1 MKLRNLSV
9 LVAVFLVMAGC
20 QKPSGRIPS
29 FHFSPLE
36 FKPPKTERVV
46 LSNGMVLHMLENHE
60 LPIIQISS
68 LVKIG
73 DEWDSPAKRGLADL
87 TGAVWRAG
95 GTTNVPPDEL
105 DARLD
110 FIGAGIGTSI
120 ERKNGEISLSV
131 LTKDLDEGLTLFA
144 DLIKNPAFDEKRFEV
159 AKNNMLE
166 SIRREN
172 DSPGSI
178 VSREF
183 RRLLFK
189 GYIHGLPATI
199 ESVSRITREDCAKFY
214 GEHVGPESFLIGISG
229 DFDSDE
235 MKARFEK
242 LFAGF
247 KPAAKKFPP
256 LPKPPDTLEPGIY
269 LVEKKL
275 PQTAIR
281 AGHFGISRKNPDYYA
296 ARVMNNILGGGG
308 FSSRLLREIRSEKGL
323 AYSVWSYFV
332 GGYDDNGAFLLG
344 GETKAETTYDFIASS
359 KAIME
364 DIITRGVSKEELD
377 LAKTSIVN
385 AFVHGFEKDSKIVS
399 RYLWL
404 EYFDM
409 PKDYLEKFREKID
422 AVTLSQVKNAAA
434 RYLHPDRMIVL
445 AVGDRER
452 MGGKMSKLGR
462 LKEVKIDR

>member
-1 MKLRNLSV
+1 MKLRNLFV
-9 LVAVFLVMAGC
+9 FVAALFVVAGC
-20 QKPSGRIPS
+20 HGSPGRIPS

-68 LVKIG
+68 MVKIG

-87 TGAVWRAG
+87 TGVVWRAG

-144 DLIKNPAFDEKRFEV
+144 DLIKNPAFDQKRFEV

-172 DSPGSI
+172 DNPGSI
-178 VSREF
+178 VTREF

-199 ESVSRITREDCAKFY
+199 ESVNRVTREDCEKFY
-214 GEHVGPESFLIGISG
+214 RDHVGPESFLIGISG
-229 DFDSDE
+229 DFDSNE

-242 LFAGF
+242 LFADF
-247 KPAAKKFPP
+247 KPAAKKLPP
-256 LPKPPDTLEPGIY
+256 LPKPPDTLVPGIY
-269 LVEKKL
+269 FIEKKL
-275 PQTAIR
+275 PQTTIR

-323 AYSVWSYFV
+323 AYSVWSVFA

-344 GETKAETTYDFIASS
+344 GETKAATTYEFIATS

-364 DIITRGVSKEELD
+364 DMITSGVSKEELD

-385 AFVHGFEKDSKIVS
+385 AFVHAFEKDSEIVS
-399 RYLWL
+399 RDLWL

-409 PKDYLEKFREKID
+409 PKDYLEKFRERID
-422 AVTLSQVKNAAA
+422 AVTLSQVKNAAVK
-434 RYLHPDRMIVL
+434 YLHPDRMIVL
-445 AVGDRER
+445 AVGDREK
-452 MGGKMSKLGR
+452 MGDKMLKLGR
-462 LKEVKIDR
+462 LQEIKIDQ

>member
-9 LVAVFLVMAGC
+9 IVAAVLVLAGC
-20 QKPSGRIPS
+20 HQSSSRIPS
-29 FHFSPLE
+29 FHFSTLE

-60 LPIIQISS
+60 LPIIQISA

-73 DEWDSPAKRGLADL
+73 DEWDPPAKRGLAEL
-87 TGAVWRAG
+87 TGGVWRAG
-95 GTTNVPPDEL
+95 GTKNVPPDEL
-105 DARLD
+105 DSRLD

-120 ERKNGEISLSV
+120 DRKNGEISLSV
-131 LTKDLDEGLTLFA
+131 LTKDIDEGLTLFA
-144 DLIKNPAFDEKRFEV
+144 DIIRNPTFDQKRFEV
-159 AKNNMLE
+159 AKNNTLE
-166 SIRREN
+166 SIRRQN

-178 VSREF
+178 VRREF

-189 GYIHGLPATI
+189 GHIHGLPPTI

-214 GEHVGPESFLIGISG
+214 REHVGPESFLVGISG
-229 DFDSDE
+229 DFNSDE

-247 KPAAKKFPP
+247 QPASKKFPP
-256 LPKPPDTLEPGIY
+256 RPKPPATVEPGIY
-269 LVEKKL
+269 FVNKKL

-296 ARVMNNILGGGG
+296 ARVMNNILGGAG
-308 FSSRLLREIRSEKGL
+308 FSSRLTQEIRSEKGL

-344 GETKAETTYDFIASS
+344 GETKASTTYDFIAAS

-364 DIITRGVSKEELD
+364 DMIINGVSQEELD

-385 AFVHGFEKDSKIVS
+385 AFVHAFEKDSKIVS

-422 AVTLSQVKNAAA
+422 AVTLSQIKNVAAK
-434 RYLHPDRMIVL
+434 YLHPDRMIVM
-445 AVGDRER
+445 AVGDREK
-452 MGGKMSKLGR
+452 MGDKMAKLGR
-462 LKEVKIDR
+462 LQEIRIDR

>member
-9 LVAVFLVMAGC
+9 LAAAVLVLAGC
-20 QKPSGRIPS
+20 HKSSSRIPS
-29 FHFSPLE
+29 FHFSTLE
-36 FKPPKTERVV
+36 FKPPKTTRVV

-73 DEWDSPAKRGLADL
+73 DEWDRPAKRGLAAL
-87 TGAVWRAG
+87 TGVVWRAG

-105 DARLD
+105 DSRLD

-120 ERKNGEISLSV
+120 DRKNGEISLSV
-131 LTKDLDEGLTLFA
+131 LTKDIDEGLTLFA
-144 DLIKNPAFDEKRFEV
+144 DIIRNPAFDQKRFEV
-159 AKNNMLE
+159 AKNNALE
-166 SIRREN
+166 SIRRQN

-178 VSREF
+178 VRREF

-189 GYIHGLPATI
+189 GHIHGLPPTI

-214 GEHVGPESFLIGISG
+214 REHVGPESFLVGISG

-256 LPKPPDTLEPGIY
+256 RPKPPNTVEPGIY
-269 LVEKKL
+269 FVNKKL

-296 ARVMNNILGGGG
+296 ARVMNNILGGAG
-308 FSSRLLREIRSEKGL
+308 FSSRLTHEIRSEKGL

-344 GETKAETTYDFIASS
+344 GETKAETTYDFIATS
-359 KAIME
+359 KSIME
-364 DIITRGVSKEELD
+364 DVITNGVSKEELD

-385 AFVHGFEKDSKIVS
+385 AFVHAFEKDSKIVS

-422 AVTLSQVKNAAA
+422 AVTLSQVKDVAAK
-434 RYLHPDRMIVL
+434 YLHPDRMIVM
-445 AVGDRER
+445 AVGDREK
-452 MGGKMSKLGR
+452 MGDKMAKLGR
-462 LKEVKIDR
+462 LQEIKIDR